1 MHSQRNHVS
10 IFDRR
15 GQKPGRGRT
24 QLGKASSGSRGATYG
39 RRNESSSHI
48 DEGRPSVSTLF
59 NKICMLRVHEEA
71 FSSNDLVLNP
81 LFFPGIQ
88 IGDVVAIKPVPDG
101 EDGEAASPRGSLD
114 NDITTAAH
122 SGDAVAGS
130 AKGMGSATT
139 SASKVGV
146 ASASSTQADEATEG
160 GLSISGIPTAG
171 AATGSAVG
179 GSSGNSDSRTT
190 DRGFRAASRR
200 TDGRYGGTGSRTASS
215 VFLPGRPQQS
225 TNTPRGPNRW
235 AGSSDETA
243 AGSGDKGS
251 TQQEGDEAKLQAD
264 PHREILLQVGEVRRD
279 MQQIQASMSNVV
291 ARTLWGEYQTSQRV
305 AVRKIDLADSA
316 ERDAIRADF
325 VEIAFR
331 DQYVGRSDMWRL
343 WRNLAQRVVHNNKP
357 TNTEGLV
364 RASVRRIYKNKRE
377 VACGFI
383 DSSTQPIFRSESGR
397 FIIFIQMTEE
407 MWAYQ
412 EDGHLCFEK
421 AVNGFLAELFRR
433 WNVKQL
439 NHMVTIVMFSR
450 WFYEERDNL
459 LFQDLAYD
467 EERGRYYRDYYKVI
481 ADMEVRADWTVFLP
495 ELLAEFNTYR
505 RDIQELSTSAG
516 HRLCGDVSK
525 AHQGNILE
533 AINLGLNSF
542 SSNYVDRDLART
554 GLSMVVVT
562 ASFGVFDV
570 QKTLLRMTTERMLHL
585 GMRVDIVCLAPR
597 PLFRPHVFR
606 FKSYPVP
613 TEQERRR
620 AQMRKH
626 QAERDARRAKESE
639 MASVSPLAESPGPHG
654 NAPLLTHAASLLKER
669 GSKVIAVSKSDPS
682 VMVDPISLD
691 PLYFNDEEWMAAM
704 RPYLDGPQSHW
715 DGTQPRGSAGGGSAL
730 HGAAMSSKG
739 PMADE
744 ATDMSIA
751 RAFLDEAGME
761 DAPDTIKELHM
772 SEYPL
777 FDRRKG
783 RRQDDG
789 RVEYSYFAYWVDTG
803 FYNYTEQGSQQA
815 GGFEAACRMGEL
827 SMTGVAGYM
836 RRRPSIPDLN
846 LRALSDDQWSA
857 AGGEPNAESPAA
869 SGPAARERLLALF
882 AKFDRQAIVGAAES
896 AEHPLATTSGGLS
909 SGGNEGLS
917 TSGLV
922 AAPVQMIG
930 ESRTASGNLLPAH
943 GSVVASNASA
953 QWEETARLES
963 GAGSVD
969 SGEAQA
975 PVSSSASP
983 NLRPR
988 QHMRATQSSS
998 VPREVRLGGGA
1009 RASVFVRGA
1018 TGRVNPGGSVNQG
1031 GTGGSP
1037 HQSAAGPSPQQGS
1050 PGLGPHHGPRRGPPL
1065 GVSGSPQSLEYGRE
1079 TASESIARQSQLE
1092 EQVRTFRGSGSH
1104 EAAWGKVGGEFQLT
1118 LPGERA
1124 EGGGSGR
1131 QRAGPRRSV
1140 PYNACNP
1147 ELAPLPVTEQSQ
1159 RWVFAFPTQAAV
1171 SSYTAKWRSLC
1182 TPASLPLAT
1191 DYRAADLEQH
1201 YHHYFYHLPTPAL
1214 RREDVG
1220 AAGADGGEF
1229 AAFMGDVGAADWATR
1244 MMLKEM
1250 VYQRLAQ
1257 GFQLVL
1263 RGAVGHT
1270 ETAGAAAIW
1279 LSNGRQ
1285 VQKLEVQSDG
1295 GAATA
1300 GVSVTRWERN
1310 RPFSMDD
1317 ARYAFR
1323 LWARG
1328 SSAGYGA
1335 AHARFAYPSDDEVN
1349 WNSLDRL
1356 VIGYQN
1362 TLTRGMR
1369 YWRARF
1375 VLIPADTLGADTIV
1389 TAKGS
1394 PHMTRDDLRIA
1405 NFERFLD
1412 HVLRLL
1418 RRDERTRLAERFFG
1432 ALPADVR
1439 RTRSLEDLAPSTLL
1453 QIRYTTMA
1461 AAADAAHML
1470 HAYMGDAVFLAPDAA
1485 LALRPPASAVAGL
1498 GERLNA
1504 ESPFAQLAQALQHAE
1519 AGIPLRNVRWHYAH
1533 FRAVFIGSQLVDWVL
1548 VNFDGLA
1555 RRTHAVAAAARLL
1568 ERGLF
1573 CSPHRSGPFVDGFYF
1588 YEFTEAALR
1597 CRGSPSGVGLS
1608 GRAGASPVVD
1618 LNGAASTGDSSAGAS
1633 PSGSRQPSRSASRQL
1648 SRPASRQDSAAAA
1661 DQPRQAQADHPHQSQ
1676 EDHTYQTAPHGAQP
1690 ASRLRVRSD
1699 SMAGGSQ
1706 RGGDTRRTLPLQLAQ
1721 SRVFALDLDPQRRST
1736 RAEQC
1741 LVHVDATHSPS
1752 ACFHVSVNWLN
1763 CTTHR
1768 IDELVRGWGR
1778 TAERCG
1784 MRLVEAPRVQDAEA
1798 AHSFHQPLRI
1808 ALAQPPPPATAL
1820 FDSEWEAD
1828 FARADPTASRD
1839 ATLARMV
1846 QSLPTYPFERALLE
1860 EHDFVLDADADACF
1874 PAPALVAREDSAERP
1889 APPHTQYVHRSGAAF
1904 VQICA
1909 PGRLL
1914 WLTNYLHAS
1923 RQTSARPPP
1932 HAPPA
1937 AHAHAPRPDA
1947 APAPADAA
1955 DVAHPP
1961 PAHAAPV
1968 VCPVVPARGL
1978 WPHQCIADDMPP
1990 LPDLSTAAADAA
2002 VDELG
2007 RDPSDAASVDAAVA
2021 RAAATHRVEQPV
2033 EKPVA
2038 YSPLPSSDLP
2048 ADVLRGSFLDACAD
2062 CNALG
2067 MLWHQTIQR
2076 YRATWRDLHR
2086 LRPSLADPPKG
2097 RPMLVDQFA
2106 DAMWQQR
2113 EHMPPVA

>member
-1 MHSQRNHVS
+1 MHGQRNHVS

-24 QLGKASSGSRGATYG
+24 QLGKTGTSNRNAPYG

-48 DEGRPSVSTLF
+48 DEGRPSVTTLF

-88 IGDVVAIKPVPDG
+88 IGDIVAIKPILDG
-101 EDGEAASPRGSLD
+101 EEGETASPRGSLD
-114 NDITTAAH
+114 NDTVAAAH
-122 SGDAVAGS
+122 GSDAVAGS

-139 SASKVGV
+139 SSSKIGV
-146 ASASSTQADEATEG
+146 ASTSSTQAGETTES
-160 GLSISGIPTAG
+160 GLSMTGIAAVGTAAG
-171 AATGSAVG
+171 YATG
-179 GSSGNSDSRTT
+179 GSNSNRDSRTT
-190 DRGFRAASRR
+190 DRGIRGAGRR
-200 TDGRYGGTGSRTASS
+200 TDGRYSGPGGRTASN

-235 AGSSDETA
+235 AGSSDEAA
-243 AGSGDKGS
+243 AGSGGKGS
-251 TQQEGDEAKLQAD
+251 TQQEGDEPRLQAD
-264 PHREILLQVGEVRRD
+264 PHREILVQVGEVRRD
-279 MQQIQASMSNVV
+279 MQQIQASMSNDV
-291 ARTLWGEYQTSQRV
+291 ARTLWGEYMTNQRV
-305 AVRKIDLADSA
+305 AVRKIDLTDSA
-316 ERDAIRADF
+316 EREEIRADF

-343 WRNLAQRVVHNNKP
+343 WRSMAQRAVHNNKP

-364 RASVRRIYKNKRE
+364 RASVRRIYKENRE

-421 AVNGFLAELFRR
+421 AVNGFMAELFRR
-433 WNVKQL
+433 WNEKKL

-450 WFYEERDNL
+450 WFYQERDNL
-459 LFQDLAYD
+459 LFQDLTYD
-467 EERGRYYRDYYKVI
+467 EELGRYYRDYYKVI
-481 ADMEVRADWTVFLP
+481 ANMEVRSDWTVFLP

-626 QAERDARRAKESE
+626 QSERDAQRAKESE
-639 MASVSPLAESPGPHG
+639 MASVSPLAESPGTHG
-654 NAPLLTHAASLLKER
+654 NAPLLAHTTSIVKER
-669 GSKVIAVSKSDPS
+669 GPKVIAASKSDPS
-682 VMVDPISLD
+682 VMVDPILLD
-691 PLYFNDEEWMAAM
+691 PLYSNDEEWMAAM
-704 RPYLDGPQSHW
+704 QPYLDGLQSHW
-715 DGTQPRGSAGGGSAL
+715 DGAHSRGSAGAGSAL
-730 HGAAMSSKG
+730 LGTAVSNKG
-739 PMADE
+739 PVAGE
-744 ATDMSIA
+744 AVKHMSIA
-751 RAFLDEAGME
+751 RAFLDETGME
-761 DAPDTIKELHM
+761 DIPATIKELHM

-777 FDRRKG
+777 FNREKEQ
-783 RRQDDG
+783 RQNDG
-789 RVEYSYFAYWVDTG
+789 RVEYSYFAYWVDSG
-803 FYNYTEQGSQQA
+803 FYNYTERGPQQVEN
-815 GGFEAACRMGEL
+815 FEATCRMGEL
-827 SMTGVAGYM
+827 SVTGVAGYM

-846 LRALSDDQWSA
+846 LQALGGDQWSA
-857 AGGEPNAESPAA
+857 AGGEPDAERPAA
-869 SGPAARERLLALF
+869 NGPVPRERLLALF
-882 AKFDRQAIVGAAES
+882 AKFDRQAIVGAAET
-896 AEHPLATTSGGLS
+896 AEHPLAATSGGLS

-917 TSGLV
+917 TSGLAV
-922 AAPVQMIG
+922 APAHIG
-930 ESRTASGNLLPAH
+930 AEGRTASGNLVAVQ
-943 GSVVASNASA
+943 GSAVASNASA
-953 QWEETARLES
+953 QWEEAARLES

-988 QHMRATQSSS
+988 QHMRAAQSSS
-998 VPREVRLGGGA
+998 VPREVRMVGGA
-1009 RASVFVRGA
+1009 RASVFVRGSA
-1018 TGRVNPGGSVNQG
+1018 GRINPGGSVNLG
-1031 GTGGSP
+1031 GSGGSP

-1050 PGLGPHHGPRRGPPL
+1050 PGLGPHHGPRRGPVL

-1079 TASESIARQSQLE
+1079 TASESIARQSQLD

-1104 EAAWGKVGGEFQLT
+1104 EAVWGKVGGEFQLM
-1118 LPGERA
+1118 LPSERV

-1131 QRAGPRRSV
+1131 QRTGPRRSV

-1147 ELAPLPVTEQSQ
+1147 ELAPPPVTEQSQ
-1159 RWVFAFPTQAAV
+1159 RWAYAFPTQSAV

-1191 DYRAADLEQH
+1191 NYRAADLEQH

-1220 AAGADGGEF
+1220 AAGADGDEF

-1263 RGAVGHT
+1263 RAVVGHA

-1285 VQKLEVQSDG
+1285 VQKLAVQADG

-1300 GVSVTRWERN
+1300 GVSVTRWERD

-1317 ARYAFR
+1317 AQYAFR

-1328 SSAGYGA
+1328 SGAGYSA
-1335 AHARFAYPSDDEVN
+1335 ACGRFAYPSDDEVN

-1362 TLTRGMR
+1362 NLTRGMR

-1375 VLIPADTLGADTIV
+1375 VLIPVDTLGADAMV

-1394 PHMTRDDLRIA
+1394 PHMSHDDLRIA

-1412 HVLRLL
+1412 HVVRLL
-1418 RRDERTRLAERFFG
+1418 RHNERARLAERFLS

-1439 RTRSLEDLAPSTLL
+1439 RTRALEDLAPSTLL
-1453 QIRYTTMA
+1453 QIRYTTMV

-1470 HAYMGDAVFLAPDAA
+1470 HAYMGDAVFLAPDTA
-1485 LALRPPASAVAGL
+1485 LALRPPASAIVGL

-1504 ESPFAQLAQALQHAE
+1504 ESPFAQLAQALQHTE

-1533 FRAVFIGSQLVDWVL
+1533 LRAVFIGSQLVDWVL
-1548 VNFDGLA
+1548 VNFDGMA
-1555 RRTHAVAAAARLL
+1555 RRKHAVTAAARLL

-1573 CSPHRSGPFVDGFYF
+1573 CSPHRTGPFIDGFYF
-1588 YEFTEAALR
+1588 YEFTEAALQN
-1597 CRGSPSGVGLS
+1597 RGSPSGVGLS
-1608 GRAGASPVVD
+1608 SRMGASPAID
-1618 LNGAASTGDSSAGAS
+1618 LNSAASTGDSSAGAS
-1633 PSGSRQPSRSASRQL
+1633 PSTSRQPSRSASRQL
-1648 SRPASRQDSAAAA
+1648 SRPASRQDSSTAT
-1661 DQPRQAQADHPHQSQ
+1661 DQPRQTTQ
-1676 EDHTYQTAPHGAQP
+1676 HGAQP

-1699 SMAGGSQ
+1699 SRVGESWQGGSS
-1706 RGGDTRRTLPLQLAQ
+1706 RRTLPLHLTQ
-1721 SRVFALDLDPQRRST
+1721 SRVFALDLDPQRHST
-1736 RAEQC
+1736 RAEHC
-1741 LVHVDATHSPS
+1741 LVHMDATHSPA

-1784 MRLVEAPRVQDAEA
+1784 MRLVEAPRVQDAAA
-1798 AHSFHQPLRI
+1798 AHPFHQPLTI
-1808 ALAQPPPPATAL
+1808 ALAQSPPPVAAL
-1820 FDSEWEAD
+1820 FDSAWEED
-1828 FARADPTASRD
+1828 FARADPMASRD
-1839 ATLARMV
+1839 TTLARMT
-1846 QSLPTYPFERALLE
+1846 QNLPTYPFERALLE
-1860 EHDFVLDADADACF
+1860 EHDFVLDADADVCF

-1923 RQTSARPPP
+1923 GQSPARTQP
-1932 HAPPA
+1932 HAPSA
-1937 AHAHAPRPDA
+1937 THVAHAHVPRPDTTPATA
-1947 APAPADAA
+1947 AADAA
-1955 DVAHPP
+1955 DAAHPP
-1961 PAHAAPV
+1961 PARTATV
-1968 VCPVVPARGL
+1968 VCPVVPVRGL
-1978 WPHQCIADDMPP
+1978 WPHQRIADDMSP
-1990 LPDLSTAAADAA
+1990 LPGLSTAAADAA
-2002 VDELG
+2002 IDELG
-2007 RDPSDAASVDAAVA
+2007 RDPSDAASIDAAVA
-2021 RAAATHRVEQPV
+2021 RAAAAHHAVLPDELPAVHTPV
-2033 EKPVA
+2033 T
-2038 YSPLPSSDLP
+2038 SSDL
-2048 ADVLRGSFLDACAD
+2048 ASDTLRASFLDACRD
-2062 CNALG
+2062 RNALD

-2076 YRATWRDLHR
+2076 YRAAWRDLR
-2086 LRPSLADPPKG
+2086 NPRPPQSDVPKG

-2113 EHMPPVA
+2113 EHMRPVA